1 MNNDFN
7 QKLLDIL
14 HKFNIN
20 TNNLTNFHFFEISF
34 THSTFANEHRQY
46 KSYELNE
53 YLGDAILQFK
63 VSEYLFLK
71 YNNIDEGH
79 ATTLRSTLVKT
90 ENLAKISQK
99 YDLFSLLK
107 ASMGAIN
114 QLQNS
119 KKVYADLF
127 ESFIAAIYLSLGM
140 KAVEQVLNKTIF
152 ADVEYYVNK
161 ENKDAKTLFQ
171 EFIQSNDLS
180 VSYETKKHQDGF
192 ISTVIYNKTKYGVGL
207 GKNKKEAEEN
217 AAQNALKNLNI

>member
-1 MNNDFN
+1 MNNEFTT
-7 QKLLDIL
+7 KLLDIL
-14 HKFNIN
+14 HKFEIN
-20 TNNLTNFHFFEISF
+20 TAGLKDFTFFDISF

-71 YNNIDEGH
+71 HNDIDEGH

-99 YDLFSLLK
+99 YGLFSLLK
-107 ASMGAIN
+107 ASKGAIQ

-119 KKVYADLF
+119 KKVYADIF
-127 ESFIAAIYLSLGM
+127 ESFIAGTYLSLGM
-140 KAVEQVLNKTIF
+140 KAVEKILQKTIF
-152 ADVEYYVNK
+152 TEVEYYANK

-180 VSYETKKHQDGF
+180 VSYETKKHDDGF
-192 ISTVIYNKTKYGVGL
+192 ISTVIYNKTKYGVGI

-217 AAQNALKNLNI
+217 AAKNALENLNI